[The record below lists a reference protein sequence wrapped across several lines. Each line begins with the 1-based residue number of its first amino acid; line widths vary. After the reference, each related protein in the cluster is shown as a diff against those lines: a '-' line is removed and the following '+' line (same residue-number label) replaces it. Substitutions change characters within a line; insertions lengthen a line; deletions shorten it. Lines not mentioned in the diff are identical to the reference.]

1 MSEIHLPTPE
11 EVRTIYRQG
20 EEAVV
25 TLVVGL
31 VALYQEQVA
40 INRALE
46 ARIQA
51 LEDRL
56 NKDSHNSSKPPT
68 SDGLKKP
75 HKHGLRHKSGK
86 KSGGQEGHEAY
97 RLEAVC
103 EPDHIEVHPVLRC
116 CRCQAS
122 LENVAIQA
130 YKKRQVFEP
139 PVMSKLEVTEH
150 RAEIKGCPECGQI
163 NQADFPAGVSQPT
176 QYGPRMQAQMVYFH
190 EYHFIPLER
199 TAEIIEELY
208 QQPVSQGAVLA
219 AAEAV
224 ARQVASVN
232 ERVKEYLTQTEE
244 AVHFDESGARVG
256 GKLHWLHSA
265 STALASLFEIHPKR
279 GSEAMDQIGIL
290 PKRTGWCIHDFWR
303 AYLKYTQAKHGLCGA
318 HLLRELIFLVEN
330 YSQAWAN
337 AMLQLLLEI
346 KQAVEAAQTQ
356 EQTVLSTEQIAG
368 FLKRYN
374 QIVAEGL
381 MANPLPERTEEQ
393 ARKRGRIKQSLAK
406 NLLDRLKD
414 HSDKVLGFM
423 CDFKVPFD
431 NNQAERDIR
440 MLKVQQKVSGGFR
453 SDDGSKTFC
462 QVRSYISTSRK
473 NGQPILNALYL
484 ALIGKPFIPSFITA
498 QMAE

>member
-1 MSEIHLPTPE
+1 MSEAHLPTPE
-11 EVRTIYRQG
+11 EVRATYRQG

-25 TLVVGL
+25 TLVAGMV
-31 VALYQEQVA
+31 VLYQAQ
-40 INRALE
+40 E
-46 ARIQA
+46 ARIQVLEA
-51 LEDRL
+51 KIHTLEDRL

-86 KSGGQEGHEAY
+86 KSGGQEGHEAH
-97 RLEAVC
+97 RLEMVS
-103 EPDHIEVHPVLRC
+103 EPDHIEVHVVKQCR
-116 CRCQAS
+116 RCQAS
-122 LENVAIQA
+122 LEKVETQG

-139 PVMSKLEVTEH
+139 PKMRLEVTEH
-150 RAEIKGCPECGQI
+150 RAEIKVCGECGQV
-163 NQADFPAGVSQPT
+163 NQADFPAGVNQPT
-176 QYGPRMQAQMVYFH
+176 QYGPRMQAQMAYFH

-199 TAEIIEELY
+199 TAEIMEELF
-208 QQPVSQGAVLA
+208 QQPVSEGAVLA

-232 ERVKEYLTQTEE
+232 ERIKEYLTQTEE

-256 GKLHWLHSA
+256 GKLNWLHSA
-265 STALASLFEIHPKR
+265 STALASFFEIQPKR
-279 GSEAMDQIGIL
+279 GSEAMDKIGIL
-290 PKRTGWCIHDFWR
+290 PKRTGWCIHDFWK

-330 YSQAWAN
+330 YSQVWAT
-337 AMLQLLLEI
+337 AMLKLLLEI
-346 KQAVEAAQTQ
+346 KQAVEAAQTLQ
-356 EQTVLSTEQIAG
+356 QAVLSTEQIAG
-368 FLKRYN
+368 FVNRYN

-381 MANPLPERTEEQ
+381 LANPLPERTEEQ

-406 NLLDRLKD
+406 NLLDRLRD

-423 CDFKVPFD
+423 YDFKVPFD

-473 NGQPILNALYL
+473 NGQPILDALYL
-484 ALIGKPFIPSFITA
+484 ALIGEPFIPSFIVAKTA
-498 QMAE
+498 E